1 MRTDLVAAH
10 IPILVLSES
19 VDAMRKAKNRKRPSA
34 FISHAGV
41 NLKTAQEVEETLA
54 AAGIDAWLD
63 HPDIRIGALLRK
75 ELRSAIE
82 ASQAVVL
89 LWSAAAAASRW
100 VAAELL
106 MAFHLGRFVVPC
118 MLNSAPDLPQFL
130 SRSVFLTIDKKPS
143 DVLQRLCEQ
152 VKSAPRSRNEFLG
165 VSAYE
170 SPDLKAAIRELA
182 DGQSAALYAL
192 SKGDTIAA
200 EDLQRRLDMKM
211 HAAEAQWRFD
221 PTILNL
227 AGYHRKNSYM
237 IGHWAEYCAG
247 RFPKDALL
255 PEAERFF
262 FDTLFVNPND
272 YSALNGAGNV
282 LLFEGELEAAE
293 FFVEKAVECAAADG
307 VVYQEAK
314 HDLRLI
320 RSRARTSAA

>member
-1 MRTDLVAAH
+1 MRADLVEARIRTLA
-10 IPILVLSES
+10 PLYR
-19 VDAMRKAKNRKRPSA
+19 VDAMRKAKSRKRTSA

-41 NLKTAQEVEETLA
+41 DLKTAREVEETLA

-63 HPDIRIGALLRK
+63 HSDIRVGALLRK
-75 ELRSAIE
+75 ELRGAIE

-89 LWSAAAAASRW
+89 LWSTAAAASRW
-100 VAAELL
+100 VASELL

-118 MLNSAPDLPQFL
+118 MLSAAPDLPQFL
-130 SRSVFLTIDKKPS
+130 SRAVFLTIGRRPS
-143 DVLQRLCEQ
+143 DAIQRLCEQ

-165 VSAYE
+165 VAAYE

-182 DGQSAALYAL
+182 VGQRAALL
-192 SKGDTIAA
+192 LLGRGDATGAQ
-200 EDLQRRLDMKM
+200 DLQRRLDPKM

-227 AGYHRKNSYM
+227 AGYHRKNGYM

-255 PEAERFF
+255 QKAERFF

-272 YSALNGAGNV
+272 HSALNGVGNV

-307 VVYQEAK
+307 VDYQEAK

-320 RSRARTSAA
+320 RSRARTGAA

>member
-1 MRTDLVAAH
+1 
-10 IPILVLSES
+10 
-19 VDAMRKAKNRKRPSA
+19 MRKAKNRKRPSA

-41 NLKTAQEVEETLA
+41 DLKAAREVEETLA
-54 AAGIDAWLD
+54 AAGINAWLD
-63 HPDIRIGALLRK
+63 HSDIRVGALLRK
-75 ELRSAIE
+75 ELRGAIE

-89 LWSAAAAASRW
+89 LWSTAAAASRW

-106 MAFHLGRFVVPC
+106 MAFHLERFVLPC
-118 MLNSAPDLPQFL
+118 ILRSAPDLPQFL
-130 SRSVFLTIDKKPS
+130 SRSVFLTIDRNPA
-143 DVLQRLCEQ
+143 DALQRLCQQ
-152 VKSAPRSRNEFLG
+152 VKSAPHSRNEFLG

-182 DGQSAALYAL
+182 DGQRAALYAL
-192 SKGDTIAA
+192 SRGDTTGAK
-200 EDLQRRLDMKM
+200 DLQRRLDPKM

-227 AGYHRKNSYM
+227 AGYHRKNGYM

-247 RFPKDALL
+247 RFPKDPLL
-255 PEAERFF
+255 REAERFF

-272 YSALNGAGNV
+272 HSALNGAGNV
-282 LLFEGELEAAE
+282 LLFEGELESAE

-307 VVYQEAK
+307 VDYREAK